1 MEELEAEIEELREKN
16 EILQRDLAV
25 LSEEKD
31 AQLSQFEGRLD
42 KAKDDIEKEWKFK
55 LRELD
60 NSSRKELEAMA
71 SELDIMRAAFQG
83 DSSGWIIK
91 KTKSGKEY
99 YENLETGE
107 TREEMPEVL
116 YVAEAMQKADK
127 ATELME
133 ELDRLKEKFKDAELK
148 KREADNTVNKL
159 RTEINSL
166 REIDRGW
173 KETSRT
179 MSKHL
184 LSVVLSFDKDAD
196 EIVSGIHSL
205 GNEAI
210 KVTSRAGGVR
220 KVTQYLIKMKNKITA
235 QEEKISQL
243 NSTNRRLQ
251 HDLDEALA
259 KVKRLSTGIEE
270 EVERLVKP
278 MRDKVTDCIFQSMKE
293 KAQRLQ
299 ERRQLADLWPSDHLM
314 PTTLIQYRSLDE
326 NEISRRVQRSRDN
339 EASKA
344 LMLEIRHNVSE
355 SRKWSVQY
363 DEYGR
368 QYFQHSLTGET
379 NWEQPE
385 IMTYKPPPGRD
396 EMGNLTITED
406 DLEKGWVMKCDSRGM
421 VYFQS
426 ETTHEIRYEPPAAF
440 RKIPTG
446 RSPELFVG
454 EAANIVLTYI
464 KGKISK
470 HVGIL
475 KRIQARERGEII
487 EETELTQQEDQE
499 FQANTTEDLTKYLY
513 DIETVEQLAEVF
525 EKNILA
531 VKSKQGNK
539 KEEVKEIFQDEREKI
554 VLEYEANV
562 GTLEQEGLL
571 AKKEQYMGPTLADVD
586 VTEASF
592 NQIKDIVELYAT
604 LEEKL
609 ERRLKETRSHLKV
622 CLVLNHSCSYLFLP
636 VLPLSSFV
644 PSPLRISPSSWW
656 IC

>member
-1 MEELEAEIEELREKN
+1 MEELEAEVEELREKN

-25 LSEEKD
+25 LAEEKD

-42 KAKDDIEKEWKFK
+42 KAKDDLEKEWKFK

-60 NSSRKELEAMA
+60 ASSRKELEAMA
-71 SELDIMRAAFQG
+71 TELDVMRAAFQG
-83 DSSGWIIK
+83 DSSGWIVK

-99 YENLETGE
+99 YENLDTGE

-133 ELDRLKEKFKDAELK
+133 ELEHLKEKFKDAELK

-159 RTEINSL
+159 RTEINTL

-184 LSVVLSFDKDAD
+184 MSVVMSFDRDAD

-210 KVTSRAGGVR
+210 KVTSRSGGVR
-220 KVTQYLIKMKNKITA
+220 KVTQYLIKLKNKIIS
-235 QEEKISQL
+235 QDEKISQL
-243 NSTNRRLQ
+243 NLTNRRLQ
-251 HDLDEALA
+251 NDLDEAVA

-326 NEISRRVQRSRDN
+326 SEMSRRVQRSRDI

-355 SRKWSVQY
+355 SRKWTIQY

-368 QYFQHSLTGET
+368 QFFQHSVTGET

-396 EMGNLTITED
+396 EMGNITVTED
-406 DLEKGWVMKCDSRGM
+406 DLEKGWIMKCDSRGM
-421 VYFQS
+421 VYFLS
-426 ETTHEIRYEPPAAF
+426 ETTQEIRYEPPAVF

-470 HVGIL
+470 HIGIL
-475 KRIQARERGEII
+475 KRIQAKEKGEII
-487 EETELTQQEDQE
+487 LEENEMTQHEDE
-499 FQANTTEDLTKYLY
+499 EYLSGTSKDDLTKYLY
-513 DIETVEQLAEVF
+513 DIETVEQLAEIF

-531 VKSKQGNK
+531 VKSKTTGGGGGGGNK
-539 KEEVKEIFQDEREKI
+539 KDEVKEIFQDERERV
-554 VLEYEANV
+554 VLDYEANV
-562 GTLEQEGLL
+562 GVLEHEGLF

-604 LEEKL
+604 MEEKL
-609 ERRLKETRSHLKV
+609 ERRLKETRIQLKV
-622 CLVLNHSCSYLFLP
+622 SREWLSPFLLPSCL
-636 VLPLSSFV
+636 
-644 PSPLRISPSSWW
+644 

>member
-16 EILQRDLAV
+16 EILQREIAV
-25 LSEEKD
+25 LTEESE
-31 AQLSQFEGRLD
+31 AQLSKFEGRLEKVKED
-42 KAKDDIEKEWKFK
+42 TEKEWKLK
-55 LRELD
+55 LKELD
-60 NSSRKELEAMA
+60 ISSRKELEAMA

-83 DSSGWIIK
+83 DSNGWIVK

-127 ATELME
+127 ANELME
-133 ELDRLKEKFKDAELK
+133 ELEKLKEKFKDAELK
-148 KREADNTVNKL
+148 KREAETTVNKL

-184 LSVVLSFDKDAD
+184 LNVVVSFDKQSDD
-196 EIVSGIHSL
+196 ILSGINSL
-205 GNEAI
+205 GNETT
-210 KVTSRAGGVR
+210 KVTGRSFGVR
-220 KVTQYLIKMKNKITA
+220 KVTQYLQKLKSKITS

-251 HDLDEALA
+251 NDLDEALA
-259 KVKRLSTGIEE
+259 KVKRLSNGIDE

-278 MRDKVTDCIFQSMKE
+278 MRDKVTDCMFQCMQE
-293 KAQRLQ
+293 RALRLQ
-299 ERRQLADLWPSDHLM
+299 EKRQLADLWPSDHIM
-314 PTTLIQYRSLDE
+314 PTSLIQYRSLDN
-326 NEISRRVQRSRDN
+326 NEIKRRVQRSREI

-355 SRKWSVQY
+355 SRKWTVQY

-368 QYFQHSLTGET
+368 QYFQHSVTGET
-379 NWEQPE
+379 SWEQPE

-396 EMGNLTITED
+396 EMGNLTVTED
-406 DLEKGWVMKCDSRGM
+406 DLEKGWMMKCDSRGM
-421 VYFQS
+421 VYYES
-426 ETTHEIRYEPPAAF
+426 ETTHEITYEPPAVY
-440 RKIPTG
+440 RKIPPG

-475 KRIQARERGEII
+475 KRMKARENGEEI
-487 EETELTQQEDQE
+487 EETEETQQEDE
-499 FQANTTEDLTKYLY
+499 DYKLNKEDLTKYLY

-539 KEEVKEIFQDEREKI
+539 KDDVKEIFLDERKSL
-554 VLEYEANV
+554 VAGYEANV
-562 GTLEQEGLL
+562 GLLEEEGIFI
-571 AKKEQYMGPTLADVD
+571 KKEQYMGPTLADVD
-586 VTEASF
+586 ITEASF

-604 LEEKL
+604 MEEKL
-609 ERRLKETRSHLKV
+609 ERRLKETRVHLKV
-622 CLVLNHSCSYLFLP
+622 SMDLFANLT
-636 VLPLSSFV
+636 L
-644 PSPLRISPSSWW
+644 I
-656 IC
+656 

>member
-1 MEELEAEIEELREKN
+1 MEELEAEVEELREKN
-16 EILQRDLAV
+16 EVLQREIAV
-25 LSEEKD
+25 LIEEKD
-31 AQLSQFEGRLD
+31 AQLSQFEGKLE
-42 KAKDDIEKEWKFK
+42 KNKEDIEKEWRIK

-71 SELDIMRAAFQG
+71 AELDIMRAAFQG
-83 DSSGWIIK
+83 DSSGWVVK
-91 KTKSGKEY
+91 KTKSGREY
-99 YENLETGE
+99 YENLDTGE

-116 YVAEAMQKADK
+116 YVAEAMQKADR
-127 ATELME
+127 AGELME
-133 ELDRLKEKFKDAELK
+133 EVERLKEKFKEAELK
-148 KREADNTVNKL
+148 KREAETTTNKL

-184 LSVVLSFDKDAD
+184 MSVVVGFDKQAD

-210 KVTSRAGGVR
+210 KVTGRSSGVR
-220 KVTQYLIKMKNKITA
+220 KVTQYLLKLKNKITA
-235 QEEKISQL
+235 QEEKISHL

-251 HDLDEALA
+251 NDLDEALA
-259 KVKRLSTGIEE
+259 KVKRLSNGIEE
-270 EVERLVKP
+270 EVERMVKP
-278 MRDKVTDCIFQSMKE
+278 MRDKLTDCMLQSMKE

-299 ERRQLADLWPSDHLM
+299 ERRHLADLWPTDHIM
-314 PTTLIQYRSLDE
+314 PTSLLQYRSLN
-326 NEISRRVQRSRDN
+326 NEEIARRVERSREI

-355 SRKWSVQY
+355 SRKWTIQY

-368 QYFQHSLTGET
+368 QYFQHSVTGET

-396 EMGNLTITED
+396 DMGNLTVTED
-406 DLEKGWVMKCDSRGM
+406 DLEKGWIMKCDSRGM
-421 VYFQS
+421 VYYQS
-426 ETTHEIRYEPPAAF
+426 EATNEIRYEPPAAF
-440 RKIPTG
+440 RKIPPG

-454 EAANIVLTYI
+454 EAANIVLSFI

-475 KRIQARERGEII
+475 KRLKARENGEVL
-487 EETELTQQEDQE
+487 EETEETQAEDEE
-499 FQANTTEDLTKYLY
+499 FKANKEDLSKYLY

-531 VKSKQGNK
+531 VKSNTKQGNK
-539 KEEVKEIFQDEREKI
+539 KDEVKDIFVDERDKI
-554 VLEYEANV
+554 ALGYEANV
-562 GTLEQEGLL
+562 GLLEHEGLF

-586 VTEASF
+586 ITEAGF
-592 NQIKDIVELYAT
+592 GQIKDIVELYAT
-604 LEEKL
+604 MEEKL

-622 CLVLNHSCSYLFLP
+622 PIPLFP
-636 VLPLSSFV
+636 H
-644 PSPLRISPSSWW
+644 
-656 IC
+656 